1 MISTHEIYQD
11 FASFSTNLDLI
22 QSFGHL
28 ESEGFLKYLV
38 KNIFKGHWERLQLW
52 PKLSHDF
59 VKTSLWLNASN
70 QYFYG

>member
-28 ESEGFLKYLV
+28 ESEGFLKY
-38 KNIFKGHWERLQLW
+38 
-52 PKLSHDF
+52 F
-59 VKTSLWLNASN
+59 VKISLKRPLGKTTVVAKTFS
-70 QYFYG
+70 